1 MGIKYATR
9 EQVQNSLEI
18 AHSAWSNTL
27 VDSKLEAAS
36 RGVEKFLHRR
46 FYPELRTIRKDWPNN
61 QYAPPRQIWLD
72 DQELISLVALTSGGT
87 SIATAN
93 VFLRRGDDLDEPP
106 YSYLDLDLSTS
117 SALSAGTT
125 FQRSNVING
134 VFGYNETDTTVP
146 AHALLG
152 GNINS
157 SVTTMTV
164 TPSSGVIDLG
174 VGSLLM
180 LGTERLVVTE
190 RIMSDTTQN
199 LTNTLTASNGD
210 TVVGVASG
218 AAFARDEVIL
228 IDGERMKVRDIAGN
242 NLIVSRSWDGT
253 VVDDHTIGADV
264 YALRTL
270 TVQRGALGS
279 TAAAHTAADPVYTHQ
294 YPGLVNELTVAET
307 VVLLEQNSSGYARTV
322 GSGPNLR
329 EAKGVGL
336 DDVRQRC
343 WLAHGRKS
351 RKGAI

>member
-1 MGIKYATR
+1 MGIWYATR
-9 EQVQNSLEI
+9 EQVKNSLEI
-18 AHSAWSNTL
+18 AHSAWSDTL
-27 VDSKLEAAS
+27 VDGKLEAAS

-61 QYAPPRQIWLD
+61 AYAPPRQIWLD
-72 DQELISLVALTSGGT
+72 DQELISLTSLVSGGT
-87 SIATAN
+87 SIPTAN

-106 YSYLDLDLSTS
+106 FSYLDLDLSTS
-117 SALSAGTT
+117 SALSAGDT
-125 FQRSNVING
+125 FQRANVITG
-134 VFGYNETDTTVP
+134 LFGHNDTDTSVP
-146 AHALLG
+146 HAVLG

-157 SVTTMTV
+157 SVTSLVV
-164 TPSSGVIDLG
+164 TPSSGQINLG
-174 VGSLLM
+174 VGSLL
-180 LGTERLVVTE
+180 LIGTERLVVTE
-190 RIMSDTTQN
+190 RAMSDTTQN
-199 LTNTLTASNGD
+199 LTNTLTSSNGD
-210 TVVGVASG
+210 TVVGVGSG
-218 AAFARDEVIL
+218 AAFARGEVIL
-228 IDGERMKVRDIAGN
+228 IDGERMRVNDIAGN

-253 VVDDHTIGADV
+253 VIDDHTIGADV

-270 TVQRGALGS
+270 TVRRGALGS
-279 TAAAHTAADPVYTHQ
+279 TAAAHTLSDSIYTHE
-294 YPGLVNELTVAET
+294 YPGLVNELTIAET

>member
-9 EQVQNSLEI
+9 EQVKNSLEI
-18 AHSAWSNTL
+18 AHSAWANSL
-27 VDSKLEAAS
+27 VDSKLVAAS

-46 FYPELRTIRKDWPNN
+46 FYPELRTVRMDWPNN
-61 QYAPPRQIWLD
+61 QYAPTRQVWLG
-72 DQELISLVALTSGGT
+72 DQELISLTSLVSGGT
-87 SIATAN
+87 AIATGN
-93 VFLRRGDDLDEPP
+93 LFLRRGDDLAEPP
-106 YSYLDLDLSTS
+106 YSYVEVDLSTS
-117 SALSAGTT
+117 SSFSAGTT
-125 FQRSNVING
+125 FQRSNVLTG
-134 VFGYNETDTTVP
+134 VFGFNETDTTVP

-152 GNINS
+152 GNINAA
-157 SVTTMTV
+157 VTTMTV

-174 VGSLLM
+174 VGSLL
-180 LGTERLVVTE
+180 LIGTERLVVTE

-199 LTNTLTASNGD
+199 LTNTLTASNGE
-210 TVVGVASG
+210 TVVGVNSG

-242 NLIVSRSWDGT
+242 NLIVARAWDGT
-253 VVDDHTIGADV
+253 VVAAHTIGADV

-279 TAAAHTAADPVYTHQ
+279 TAAAHTLADSIYAHQ
-294 YPGLVNELTVAET
+294 YPGLVNELTIAEA

-343 WLAHGRKS
+343 WLAYARKS